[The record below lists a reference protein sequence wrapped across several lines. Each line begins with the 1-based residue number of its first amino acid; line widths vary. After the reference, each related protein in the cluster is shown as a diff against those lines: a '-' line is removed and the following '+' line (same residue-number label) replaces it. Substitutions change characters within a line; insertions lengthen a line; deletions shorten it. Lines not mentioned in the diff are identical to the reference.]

1 MSQQNSMMSK
11 LQAGLRSKTLRVG
24 GYSSLAIALV
34 LAIAVVINLMA
45 GSLPTNITKLDMS
58 SEDLLALSQQ
68 TKSVV
73 SSANAQ
79 VTLYLLAE
87 PGTEDDTILSLLKRY
102 ADLNSKI
109 SVVKKDP
116 VAYPGFV
123 SQYTNASLSGNDVL
137 VVSGDRSRFI
147 SYNDIYYYD
156 VDYST
161 YQYTVTFNGEGLLTS
176 AIDYVTSGN
185 LPKLYTLTGHGESTL
200 STSLGDAISY
210 DNIEMASLNLLTSE
224 SVPKDAS
231 AVLINGPT
239 TDISADEL
247 ALLQDYMKAGGNVML
262 VTGYNVE
269 NLTNL
274 YTLMA
279 DYAIEPAAGLLVEG
293 SSSNHMRG
301 YAYYLLPNI
310 SSAHSITAPLAS
322 GNYYVCTPLA
332 HGLTLAKEYDTET
345 ITATKLLFTS
355 SSAYLKSLDAV
366 KESTEKADGDPTGTY
381 CTAIA
386 SEKALSSGSSR
397 VVWLSSLQA
406 MSETADGWVSG
417 TNSDF
422 VINALDWLCQ
432 KESSISIRGKNL
444 QLDALTVPSGVA
456 NTWNTILIFLIPGAF
471 LVSGIV
477 VFVRRKR
484 K

>member
-1 MSQQNSMMSK
+1 MKQETNLMSR
-11 LQAGLRSKTLRVG
+11 LQDGLRSKTLRVG

-34 LAIAVVINLMA
+34 LAIAIVINLMV
-45 GSLPTNITKLDMS
+45 GSLPTSITQIDMS

-68 TKSVV
+68 TKSLV
-73 SSANAQ
+73 SAADAQ

-87 PGTEDDTILSLLKRY
+87 PGSEDDTILSLLHRY

-123 SQYTNASLSGNDVL
+123 SQYTNATLTGNDVL

-147 SYNDIYYYD
+147 SYNDIYYYE

-161 YQYTVTFNGEGLLTS
+161 YAYNVTFNGEGLLTS
-176 AIDYVTSGN
+176 AIDYVTSGK
-185 LPKLYTLTGHGESTL
+185 LPKLYTLTGHGETTL

-210 DNIEMASLNLLTSE
+210 DNIQMASLNLLSADAIPE
-224 SVPKDAS
+224 DAS
-231 AVLINGPT
+231 AILINGPT
-239 TDISADEL
+239 NDITADEL
-247 ALLQDYMKAGGNVML
+247 ALLQDYTKAGGNVML
-262 VTGYNVE
+262 VTNYNVD
-269 NLTNL
+269 NLPNL
-274 YTLMA
+274 YKLMA
-279 DYAIEPAAGLLVEG
+279 DYAIEPAHGLLVEG

-310 SSAHSITAPLAS
+310 SASHSITSPLAG

-332 HGLTLAKEYDTET
+332 HGLTVAKEYDTAA
-345 ITATKLLFTS
+345 ITVTKLLYTS
-355 SSAYLKSLDAV
+355 GSAYLKSLDAI
-366 KESTEKADGDPTGTY
+366 KESTEKADGDPTGLY
-381 CTAIA
+381 STAIA
-386 SEKALSSGSSR
+386 SEKALDSGSSR

-422 VINALDWLCQ
+422 IINTLDWLCQ

-444 QLDALTVPSGVA
+444 QLDALTIPSGVA
-456 NTWNTILIFLIPGAF
+456 NTWNTVLIFLVPGAF
-471 LVSGIV
+471 LISGIV